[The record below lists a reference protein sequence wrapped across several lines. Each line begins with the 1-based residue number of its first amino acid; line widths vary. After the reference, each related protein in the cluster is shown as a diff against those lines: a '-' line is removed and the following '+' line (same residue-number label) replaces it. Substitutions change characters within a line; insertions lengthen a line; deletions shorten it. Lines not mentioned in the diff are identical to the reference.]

1 MTMVV
6 RLIKLLLFYK
16 ITFQHRKKLNP
27 SKIALVFFLFEPVDE
42 YSIKYP
48 IEYPIMCSYSNED
61 SIIIKLVN
69 IIAWWKAAL

>member
-16 ITFQHRKKLNP
+16 VTFQHRKKLSP
-27 SKIALVFFLFEPVDE
+27 SKIALVFLFEPVDE

-48 IEYPIMCSYSNED
+48 IEYPIMCSYSKED

-69 IIAWWKAAL
+69 IIA